1 MKKTISMKY
10 PGFYVRVT
18 NNSYVSNPKGWKSN
32 GKKINVVNTTNN
44 PRENDIAEVID
55 IDTGISGDRCYLCKD
70 IDGFMFAIDDPGV
83 EFFAKNWPEAAD
95 RIKKEYSIKSAS

>member
-1 MKKTISMKY
+1 MKY

-18 NNSYVSNPKGWKSN
+18 NNSYVSSPKGWKSS
-32 GKKINVVNTTNN
+32 KKIMIVNTTDN
-44 PRENDIAEVID
+44 PRANDIAEVLD
-55 IDTGISGDRCYLCKD
+55 IDSFNNERCYLCKD

-95 RIKKEYSIKSAS
+95 RIKKEYSVAS